1 MFGGGS
7 WRAKCEGFISTS
19 VSTAGEQ
26 GGGAMRE
33 GEIKAEGRGRG
44 RERGRRQR
52 RGKKEKKAERAGIV
66 QGKRRLQG
74 NLTVAFQC

>member
-1 MFGGGS
+1 
-7 WRAKCEGFISTS
+7 
-19 VSTAGEQ
+19 
-26 GGGAMRE
+26 MRE

-66 QGKRRLQG
+66 QGKRRLQEE
-74 NLTVAFQC
+74 LRAPCRA